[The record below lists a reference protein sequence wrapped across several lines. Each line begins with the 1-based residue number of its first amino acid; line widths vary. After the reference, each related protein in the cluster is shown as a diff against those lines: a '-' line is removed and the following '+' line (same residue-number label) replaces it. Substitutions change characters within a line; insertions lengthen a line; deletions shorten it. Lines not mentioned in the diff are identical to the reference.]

1 MSYRHDNGV
10 ISTVRIEI
18 AGMGTRKIRIADL
31 PTEVTDQAISRVLT
45 SYGELLDIRHE
56 MWSNI
61 YRYKVP
67 NGIRTALT
75 TLKKHIPSRM
85 IIAGHRATRTTTDVF
100 WVQLDGPPI
109 LALSQPQA

>member
-1 MSYRHDNGV
+1 MTYKHDNCEV
-10 ISTVRIEI
+10 STVRIEF
-18 AGMGTRKIRIADL
+18 DL
-31 PTEVTDQAISRVLT
+31 PPEVTDQAISRALT
-45 SYGELLDIRHE
+45 SYGEVLDIRHE

-61 YRYKVP
+61 YKVP